1 MAYEDDVILKNP
13 FDFKI
18 SDFIVGSTKK
28 KKVLSKQEQKW
39 WLEFLK
45 KDLYYSKYYDD
56 YVILLGT
63 GMRVSEFCGLTKKN
77 LAFENRT
84 ICVDH
89 QILYKKDGSKMT
101 YIATPKTQS
110 GIRYIPMTDAVY
122 KSLKNILKR
131 RIERKTEYMIDGY
144 SGFIIQTQTG
154 KPKNRANIE
163 QMTSRALIRY
173 NKLNPDRQIEYITP
187 HTFRHTFC
195 TNLME
200 KGIDIKSLQYLM
212 GHSEASTTLD
222 VYSHINYEHVFK
234 QMKKVMNSDENVMST
249 TP

>member
-1 MAYEDDVILKNP
+1 
-13 FDFKI
+13 
-18 SDFIVGSTKK
+18 
-28 KKVLSKQEQKW
+28 
-39 WLEFLK
+39 
-45 KDLYYSKYYDD
+45 
-56 YVILLGT
+56 
-63 GMRVSEFCGLTKKN
+63 
-77 LAFENRT
+77 
-84 ICVDH
+84 
-89 QILYKKDGSKMT
+89 MT